1 MDAYEALRI
10 ALASEQGQPAEVHHA
25 RDSEGTGEG
34 SVKSASEQLKEG
46 SEAMKVNVYAGRGN
60 WFALTDKRVAAL
72 PSDRGPWALM
82 STVNLERGEME
93 LRLGVVTEE
102 VLDTIKAGQVYFVER
117 PISVDVT
124 RTSRG

>member
-1 MDAYEALRI
+1 
-10 ALASEQGQPAEVHHA
+10 
-25 RDSEGTGEG
+25 
-34 SVKSASEQLKEG
+34 
-46 SEAMKVNVYAGRGN
+46 
-60 WFALTDKRVAAL
+60 
-72 PSDRGPWALM
+72 M
-82 STVNLERGEME
+82 STVDMEHGEIE